1 MGPLFDILEEFPN
14 FIIHSVDD
22 VVEDCA
28 KLSIMYF
35 SYKILLIPY
44 LSSSVMLFATGAA
57 ISYYIANEISD
68 AMGDKMDVFKAT
80 LLTKIGLEHLL
91 SQEDESKSKSS
102 GVIIETIEDFVEDVA
117 KLGCLKV
124 SYEVG
129 KVAGREVFS
138 PYISSFINIFKL
150 FYIFIIYFNIYI
162 SLYIHFN
169 FPYSNLMGHFV
180 DGGVRY
186 GTPLAEYNKCNEYSD
201 ILGDKVQELLTKVE
215 ESIAVFPIFL
225 TFESS

>member
-138 PYISSFINIFKL
+138 PYISSF
-150 FYIFIIYFNIYI
+150 
-162 SLYIHFN
+162 N